1 MNLRTKRSNLRKDR
15 KQKKE
20 FNVIT
25 TISIYVIILAILS
38 FGVFCITA
46 YFDGQSQRINNRIS
60 SNDSKIYNFSRE
72 IQNLKILLAA
82 KSRKEFIVTK
92 IEKYGMGLQT
102 PNSYQVV
109 NLRPIENN
117 ISIEGQEYAYNSR

>member
-1 MNLRTKRSNLRKDR
+1 MNLRTKRSSLRKDR

-25 TISIYVIILAILS
+25 IISVYVIILAISS
-38 FGVFCITA
+38 FSVFCITA
-46 YFDGQSQRINNRIS
+46 YFDGQSQMINKKIS
-60 SNDSKIYNFSRE
+60 SHDSTIYNFKRE

-82 KSRKEFIVTK
+82 KSRKDFIVSK
-92 IEKYGMGLQT
+92 IEIYGLGLQT
-102 PNSYQVV
+102 PNSYQVI

-117 ISIEGQEYAYNSR
+117 IPIEGQEYAYNF

>member
-1 MNLRTKRSNLRKDR
+1 MNLRTRKSALRRDR

-25 TISIYVIILAILS
+25 TISVYVIILALLS

-46 YFDGQSQRINNRIS
+46 YFDGQSQKINKKIS
-60 SNDSKIYNFSRE
+60 SHDSKIYNFQRE

-92 IEKYGMGLQT
+92 IEKYGLGLQT
-102 PNSYQVV
+102 PTSFQVI
-109 NLRPIENN
+109 NLRPMEND
-117 ISIEGQEYAYNSR
+117 ISIKGQEYAYNFR